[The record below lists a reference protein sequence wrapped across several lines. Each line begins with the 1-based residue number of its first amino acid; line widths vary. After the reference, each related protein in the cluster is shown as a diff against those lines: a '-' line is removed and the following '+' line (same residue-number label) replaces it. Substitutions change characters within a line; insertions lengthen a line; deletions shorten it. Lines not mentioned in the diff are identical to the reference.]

1 MRLLRTIPRA
11 TSSASANATATA
23 NALTAVAAVLVLSA
37 ALTGCSGSSSSSDGK
52 DRSPLLSGPTRTTAS
67 GTPASGRTTVT
78 YTPRS
83 APGAETLRRTVDL
96 LRTRADAFGLEG
108 ARIEVHGATI
118 TAEAPGDSGERLR
131 QLAVTAELG
140 FRPVLGG
147 DSSVPPE
154 LQRQFTAFDCM
165 APVPAGAPALSP
177 TSPTVACDRTG
188 PTKYVLGPVALSGRD
203 VTSAKASLDAQTG
216 NGWTINLVLTS
227 AGGRKFAELTGR
239 LSQQSA
245 PANQIGIVLDRQVIS
260 APSVSQSITGG
271 AVQISGNFTRTSA
284 QDLAAQIS
292 SGALPVELT
301 VSDVTHIPS

>member
-1 MRLLRTIPRA
+1 MRLLRTTPRA
-11 TSSASANATATA
+11 TSSATAT
-23 NALTAVAAVLVLSA
+23 ALTAVAAVLVMSA
-37 ALTGCSGSSSSSDGK
+37 ALTGCSGSSNSSDGK
-52 DRSPLLSGPTRTTAS
+52 VKSPLLSGPSGTAASTAS
-67 GTPASGRTTVT
+67 ATPAKGRTTVT

-83 APGAETLRRTVDL
+83 APGDETLRHTVDL
-96 LRTRADAFGLEG
+96 LRARADAFGLDG
-108 ARIEVHGATI
+108 ARIEVHGGTI
-118 TAEAPGDSGERLR
+118 TAEAPGDSGDRLR

-147 DSSVPPE
+147 DASVPPE

-165 APVPAGAPALSP
+165 APVPASAPALSP

-227 AGGRKFAELTGR
+227 AGGAKFAELTGR

-245 PANQIGIVLDRQVIS
+245 PANQIGIMLDRQVIS

-271 AVQISGNFTRTSA
+271 QVQISGNFTRTSA

>member
-11 TSSASANATATA
+11 TSSASATAT
-23 NALTAVAAVLVLSA
+23 ALTAVAAVLVMSA
-37 ALTGCSGSSSSSDGK
+37 ALTGCSGSSNSSDGK
-52 DRSPLLSGPTRTTAS
+52 DRSPLIPGPTRTSTAS

-83 APGAETLRRTVDL
+83 AQGDETLRHTVDL
-96 LRTRADAFGLEG
+96 LRARADAFGLDG
-108 ARIEVHGATI
+108 ARIEVHGGTI
-118 TAEAPGDSGERLR
+118 TAEAPGDSGDRLR

-147 DSSVPPE
+147 DASVPPE

-165 APVPAGAPALSP
+165 APVPVSAPALSP

-227 AGGRKFAELTGR
+227 AGGTKFAELTRR

-245 PANQIGIVLDRQVIS
+245 PANQIGIMLDRQVIS

-271 AVQISGNFTRTSA
+271 EVQISGNFTRTSA

-301 VSDVTHIPS
+301 VSDVTRIPS